1 MLLSPRVF
9 FLFLLWWITWIPCGS
24 AQIVGTVPS
33 PVESIQQNSVST
45 MEALGDTLWVG
56 PGLNRTINNNPQ
68 WYFPEGADKV
78 TDDKGRLFSLAL
90 SPDTVWAGIGYDA
103 QANNGTVQAGLGFH
117 YSTDGGNT
125 WNSVDNPNDVEDD
138 TSFVYGGI
146 TYEKL
151 PVTAQEQSPPFDLA
165 MKGTTLFSANWALGL
180 VRSTDFGNSWQRIIL
195 PPQQAD
201 SLVPENEY
209 TFTADGSNR
218 YDPRYD
224 QNLLGFSVLIDKQ
237 GRVWCGTAGGVNIS
251 PNALTAPADSLRW
264 RHIQF
269 KGHSDGLLANWIISI
284 KQQPS
289 TGDIWMT
296 NWPAGLSSDEQYGI
310 VRTSNG
316 GQTFDRYLQG
326 ERINDIGFSNE
337 IIWAAGDNGLFK
349 SSDNGTNWTKLPRL
363 ESPNTFIK
371 ESAQYYSIA
380 KTNNSVWIGTS
391 DGLASTNDNGRNWK
405 ITRVNFPLSGQN
417 RYQQDAPSVDAYAY
431 PNPFSPRRHD
441 LVRIKYEVQQAGN
454 VKIRLFDFGMNLIRE
469 LDSGNFSSG
478 TYEAVWNGLDGQGN
492 HVANGPVF
500 YQIDTPGNTIRGKI
514 LVID

>member
-1 MLLSPRVF
+1 MLLSPRGF
-9 FLFLLWWITWIPCGS
+9 FLFLLCWIAWIPCGS
-24 AQIVGTVPS
+24 AQIVGPVPS
-33 PVESIQQNSVST
+33 PFESIQQNSVST
-45 MEALGDTLWVG
+45 MEALGDTLWIG

-68 WYFPEGADKV
+68 WYFPNGADKI
-78 TDDKGRLFSLAL
+78 TNDKGRLFSLAL
-90 SPDTVWAGIGYDA
+90 SPDTVWAGIGYNV
-103 QANNGTVQAGLGFH
+103 QANNETVQAGLGFH

-125 WNSVDNPNDVEDD
+125 WNSVDNPNEEEDD
-138 TSFVYGGI
+138 TSFVYGGT
-146 TYEKL
+146 TYAKL
-151 PVTAQEQSPPFDLA
+151 PVTVQEQSPPFDLA

-180 VRSTDFGNSWQRIIL
+180 VRSTDFGKSWQRIIL

-201 SLVPENEY
+201 SLVPEHEY
-209 TFTADGSNR
+209 IFTGDGSNR

-224 QNLLGFSVLIDKQ
+224 QNLLGFSVLIDNQ

-251 PNALTAPADSLRW
+251 PNALKASADSLRW

-269 KGHSDGLLANWIISI
+269 EDRSEGLLGNWIITI

-289 TGDIWMT
+289 SGDIWMT
-296 NWPAGLSSDEQYGI
+296 NWPAGLSNNEQFGI

-316 GQTFDRYLQG
+316 GQTFDRYLQD
-326 ERINDIGFSNE
+326 ERINDIGFSNGRV
-337 IIWAAGDNGLFK
+337 WAAGDNGLFK
-349 SSDNGTNWTKLPRL
+349 SSDNGRNWTKLPRI

-371 ESAQYYSIA
+371 ESAQYYSIT
-380 KTNNSVWIGTS
+380 KTKNRVWIGTS
-391 DGLASTNDNGRNWK
+391 DGLASTGDNGQSWEIR
-405 ITRVNFPLSGQN
+405 RVNFPLSGQN

-441 LVRIKYEVQQAGN
+441 LVRIKYEIEQSGN

-492 HVANGPVF
+492 QVANGPVF
-500 YQIDTPGNTIRGKI
+500 YQIDAPGSTIRGKI